1 MRNRFRNPSLK
12 EPLTR
17 SRRNYRWDIEMGC
30 VYVCVCVYARKTIPI
45 PHGTRE
51 RLIEMKP
58 CERNI
63 PWGEFYGG
71 PPRTLADFFQGFDFM
86 QIESPP
92 PINDYDF
99 SGIGLVIRLDRKWN
113 LSRLFKLREIPPT
126 CFITQISLFL
136 LPIKKWF
143 SQHRSL

>member
-51 RLIEMKP
+51 RLIEINRAN
-58 CERNI
+58 EI
-63 PWGEFYGG
+63 FHG
-71 PPRTLADFFQGFDFM
+71 ASFM
-86 QIESPP
+86 VVLP
-92 PINDYDF
+92 
-99 SGIGLVIRLDRKWN
+99 V
-113 LSRLFKLREIPPT
+113 LS
-126 CFITQISLFL
+126 QISFKASILCKSNHRLPLTITTFRESDWLSDWIVNEISLVFL
-136 LPIKKWF
+136 NFEKFL
-143 SQHRSL
+143 QLVSLYRFLYSFFR